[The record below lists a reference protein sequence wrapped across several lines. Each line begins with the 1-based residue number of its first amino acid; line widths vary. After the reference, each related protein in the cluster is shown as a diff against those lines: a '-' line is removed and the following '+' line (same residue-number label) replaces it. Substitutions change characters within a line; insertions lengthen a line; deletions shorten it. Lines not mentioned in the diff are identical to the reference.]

1 MPVCP
6 RDLELR
12 LYEDALL
19 ELGRAARTFAAAI
32 SRAVE
37 TGNRIE
43 GDAGANLAARVLDD
57 CRAALLPALAQ
68 APGMLQMFAALPS

>member
-32 SRAVE
+32 SRAAE
-37 TGNRIE
+37 MGKRIE
-43 GDAGANLAARVLDD
+43 GDVGTELAARVLDE
-57 CRAALLPALAQ
+57 CRAALLPALIR
-68 APGMLQMFAALPS
+68 APGMLQMFASS